1 MVISI
6 DIKEEK
12 ICKGNGINII
22 LKKFL
27 QVFPMMRSHY
37 MYFCK
42 RVPNSTKKRRRF
54 ILWAKKSLSRIYIF
68 KQGKWQVICNHLVCV
83 KETGSPSCVTT
94 VRTQLFTTA
103 AHYSAVRL

>member
-6 DIKEEK
+6 DMKEKK
-12 ICKGNGINII
+12 ICNGDCINSI

-27 QVFPMMRSHY
+27 QVFPMMRCHY

-42 RVPNSTKKRRRF
+42 RVPNTTKKRRRF

-68 KQGKWQVICNHLVCV
+68 KQGKWQVICNHLVCG
-83 KETGSPSCVTT
+83 KETGSPSCFPT
-94 VRTQLFTTA
+94 VRKQLLVITA
-103 AHYSAVRL
+103 H